1 MHVEIIFL
9 LIGFSLFVALIFLFA
24 FIWAVKSDQYEDEYG
39 DSIRMLYDDEPAPK
53 AKSEIE
59 TKTIAK

>member
-24 FIWAVKSDQYEDEYG
+24 FVWAVKTDQYEDEYG
-39 DSIRMLYDDEPAPK
+39 DSIRMLYDDEPLPQ
-53 AKSEIE
+53 
-59 TKTIAK
+59 TKTKINTKTTSK